1 METGRESTHNILDA
15 LGRLIITNLEERSLA
30 EVRADTEDILA
41 LLVGIGPKIAYHLA
55 RSHETQVS
63 EVLSTLLVAV
73 DCISRNDTEQ
83 YGDRKKSSG
92 DGEMHC
98 CAWEGC

>member
-55 RSHETQVS
+55 RSRETQVS

-83 YGDRKKSSG
+83 
-92 DGEMHC
+92 
-98 CAWEGC
+98 